1 MVSINNE
8 PIWEPN
14 REEFLL
20 KPLNNLY
27 LPLIWGII
35 MPLTISTFIV
45 SLIDERR
52 NHVDSLQRISG
63 ATDIHVCLSNLI
75 WDYGIFELMIILY
88 ILFMSPYIM
97 AEFLGIS
104 KLSE

>member
-35 MPLTISTFIV
+35 MPLTTSTFIV
-45 SLIDERR
+45 TLIDERR
-52 NHVDSLQRISG
+52 NHVHSLQRISG
-63 ATDIHVCLSNLI
+63 ATDIHVCLSNFV
-75 WDYGIFELMIILY
+75 WDYGIFEMMMILY
-88 ILFMSPYIM
+88 VLFMCPYIM
-97 AEFLGIS
+97 EEFLGIS